1 MTTTSGSNADNN
13 PTADNSLTPPSTTG
27 FSHGTTTDA
36 AFTERIDGMDTRT
49 LLAIA
54 EAAVDEA
61 ESTFTAAVGAE
72 PEVMKSPGDFATEA
86 DLNVER
92 QLRTLLTQYTGF
104 PIHGEEF
111 GTVLPGDVP
120 PDLDVDASFFPQGPD
135 TLRQRPRDP
144 NVRWGKPRNDELPE
158 TFWVVDPI
166 DGTANY
172 AVGNPFCC
180 ILVALVHK
188 GEILLSVTEMP
199 LLGKRITARR
209 GHGLMVDGHRARPML
224 GSDRSVTQIS
234 FGSILSQR
242 RGNLPISYRQDM
254 LNEIGKSYP
263 RMRVTG
269 SVGIDLAFTA
279 SGVFG
284 GAVTFSPNLWDNVAG
299 ILAVQENGGIATDF
313 AGNPWRPGVSGLV
326 AGEPEVHARLLEHIQ
341 SVPIGTA
348 ARNAQEVMDRG
359 GIA

>member
-1 MTTTSGSNADNN
+1 MMTE
-13 PTADNSLTPPSTTG
+13 PL
-27 FSHGTTTDA
+27 
-36 AFTERIDGMDTRT
+36 DTRA

-61 ESTFTAAVGAE
+61 ELTFSAAVGAE
-72 PEVMKSPGDFATEA
+72 PEVIKSPGDFATEA
-86 DLNVER
+86 DLTVER
-92 QLRTLLTQYTGF
+92 QLRTLLTQYTGL
-104 PIHGEEF
+104 PVHGEEF
-111 GTVLPGDVP
+111 GTIMPGDVVAERNP
-120 PDLDVDASFFPQGPD
+120 TDDMADGLDGPRRRNRQENEDDA
-135 TLRQRPRDP
+135 
-144 NVRWGKPRNDELPE
+144 LPE

-180 ILVALVHK
+180 ILVSLVHK
-188 GEILLSVTEMP
+188 GQTQLSVTEMP
-199 LLGKRITARR
+199 LLGRRITARL
-209 GHGLMVDGHRARPML
+209 GHGLFVDGHPARSMPP
-224 GSDRSVTQIS
+224 SDPGITQIS

-279 SGVFG
+279 AGVFG
-284 GAVTFSPNLWDNVAG
+284 GTVTFSPNLWDNAAG

-326 AGEPEVHARLLEHIQ
+326 AGEPEVHATLLEHIQ
-341 SVPIGTA
+341 SVPIGSA
-348 ARNAQEVMDRG
+348 ARNAQDVMDRG
-359 GIA
+359 GIR

>member
-1 MTTTSGSNADNN
+1 MTAFHGV
-13 PTADNSLTPPSTTG
+13 PP
-27 FSHGTTTDA
+27 
-36 AFTERIDGMDTRT
+36 EELDTRS

-61 ESTFTAAVGAE
+61 ETTFTAAVGAE
-72 PEVMKSPGDFATEA
+72 PEVIKSPGDFATEA
-86 DLNVER
+86 DLTVER
-92 QLRTLLTQYTGF
+92 QLRTLLTQYTGL
-104 PIHGEEF
+104 PVHGEEF
-111 GTVLPGDVP
+111 GTVRPGEVP
-120 PDLDVDASFFPQGPD
+120 GENVTESNPSDAMADGLDGPRRKSLEAGD
-135 TLRQRPRDP
+135 Q
-144 NVRWGKPRNDELPE
+144 ELPE

-172 AVGNPFCC
+172 AVGNPFAC
-180 ILVALVHK
+180 ILVSLVHQ
-188 GEILLSVTEMP
+188 GQTMISVTEMP

-209 GHGLMVDGHRARPML
+209 GHGLLVDGHPSRAMPP
-224 GSDRSVTQIS
+224 SDPGVTQIS

-279 SGVFG
+279 AGVFG
-284 GAVTFSPNLWDNVAG
+284 GTVTFSPNLWDNAAG
-299 ILAVQENGGIATDF
+299 ILAVEENGGIATDF

-326 AGEPEVHARLLEHIQ
+326 AGEPEVHATLLQHIQ
-341 SVPIGTA
+341 AVPIGTA
-348 ARNAQEVMDRG
+348 ARNAQEIRDRG
-359 GIA
+359 GIR

>member
-1 MTTTSGSNADNN
+1 MSQPTSDQW
-13 PTADNSLTPPSTTG
+13 
-27 FSHGTTTDA
+27 
-36 AFTERIDGMDTRT
+36 DTRA

-61 ESTFTAAVGAE
+61 EATFSAAVGAA
-72 PEVMKSPGDFATEA
+72 PEIMKSPGDFATQA
-86 DLNVER
+86 DLSVEH
-92 QLRTLLTQYTGF
+92 QLRTLLTQYTGL
-104 PIHGEEF
+104 PVHGEEF
-111 GTVLPGDVP
+111 GTVLPGETPGDNP
-120 PDLDVDASFFPQGPD
+120 GELALERNPTDDMADGLDRPLSKRRSSSDEQPLPD
-135 TLRQRPRDP
+135 
-144 NVRWGKPRNDELPE
+144 

-172 AVGNPFCC
+172 AVGNPFAC
-180 ILVALVHK
+180 ILVSLIHQGVTQ
-188 GEILLSVTEMP
+188 LSVTEMP
-199 LLGKRITARR
+199 LLGRRISARK
-209 GHGLMVDGHRARPML
+209 GHGLLVDGMPARTLPP
-224 GSDRSVTQIS
+224 SDPGITQIS

-279 SGVFG
+279 AGVFG
-284 GAVTFSPNLWDNVAG
+284 GTVTFSPNLWDNAAG
-299 ILAVQENGGIATDF
+299 ILAVEENGGVATDF

-326 AGEPEVHARLLEHIQ
+326 AGEPEVHSTLLHHIQ

-348 ARNAQEVMDRG
+348 ARNAQEIRDRG
-359 GIA
+359 GIR

>member
-1 MTTTSGSNADNN
+1 M
-13 PTADNSLTPPSTTG
+13 SL
-27 FSHGTTTDA
+27 
-36 AFTERIDGMDTRT
+36 DTRA

-61 ESTFTAAVGAE
+61 ETTFTAAVGAE
-72 PEVMKSPGDFATEA
+72 PEVIKSPGDFATEA
-86 DLNVER
+86 DLTVER
-92 QLRTLLTQYTGF
+92 QLRTLLTQYTGL
-104 PIHGEEF
+104 PVHGEEF
-111 GTVLPGDVP
+111 GTVRPGELPQEHNPSD
-120 PDLDVDASFFPQGPD
+120 DLADGLDGPRRRKRPQDAEEF
-135 TLRQRPRDP
+135 
-144 NVRWGKPRNDELPE
+144 PE

-172 AVGNPFCC
+172 AVGNPFAC
-180 ILVALVHK
+180 ILVSLVHQ
-188 GEILLSVTEMP
+188 GNTELSVTEMP

-209 GHGLMVDGHRARPML
+209 GHGLMVDGHPSRAMPP
-224 GSDRSVTQIS
+224 SDPGITQIS

-279 SGVFG
+279 AGVFG
-284 GAVTFSPNLWDNVAG
+284 GTVTFSPNLWDNAAG
-299 ILAVQENGGIATDF
+299 ILAVQENGGVATDF

-326 AGEPEVHARLLEHIQ
+326 AGEPEVHATLLQHIQ

-348 ARNAQEVMDRG
+348 ARSAQEIMDRG
-359 GIA
+359 GIR

>member
-1 MTTTSGSNADNN
+1 MNE
-13 PTADNSLTPPSTTG
+13 PL
-27 FSHGTTTDA
+27 
-36 AFTERIDGMDTRT
+36 DTRA

-61 ESTFTAAVGAE
+61 ETTFSAAVGAE

-86 DLNVER
+86 DLTVER
-92 QLRTLLTQYTGF
+92 QLRTLLTQYTGL
-104 PIHGEEF
+104 PVHGEEY
-111 GTVLPGDVP
+111 GTVLPGEFPVEHNPSDEMA
-120 PDLDVDASFFPQGPD
+120 DGLDGPRRRD
-135 TLRQRPRDP
+135 RRPHE
-144 NVRWGKPRNDELPE
+144 DEEMPE

-180 ILVALVHK
+180 ILIALVHHN
-188 GEILLSVTEMP
+188 EIQLSVTEMP
-199 LLGKRITARR
+199 LLGRRITARR
-209 GHGLMVDGHRARPML
+209 GHGLFVDGHPARSMPP
-224 GSDRSVTQIS
+224 SDPGVTQIS

-279 SGVFG
+279 AGVFG
-284 GAVTFSPNLWDNVAG
+284 GTVTFSPNLWDNAAG

-326 AGEPEVHARLLEHIQ
+326 AGEPDVHEALLEHIQ
-341 SVPIGTA
+341 NVPIGTA
-348 ARNAQEVMDRG
+348 ARNAQDVMDRG
-359 GIA
+359 GIR

>member
-1 MTTTSGSNADNN
+1 MTE
-13 PTADNSLTPPSTTG
+13 SL
-27 FSHGTTTDA
+27 
-36 AFTERIDGMDTRT
+36 DTRA

-61 ESTFTAAVGAE
+61 EATFTAAVGAD
-72 PEVMKSPGDFATEA
+72 PEVIKSPGDFATEA
-86 DLNVER
+86 DLKVER
-92 QLRTLLTQYTGF
+92 QLRNLLSQYTGF
-104 PIHGEEF
+104 PVHGEEY
-111 GTVLPGDVP
+111 GTVMPGELPGDAP
-120 PDLDVDASFFPQGPD
+120 EYNPGDKSADALDGPRRRRRE
-135 TLRQRPRDP
+135 LI
-144 NVRWGKPRNDELPE
+144 DEKPE

-180 ILVALVHK
+180 ILVSLIHQ
-188 GEILLSVTEMP
+188 GETLLSVTEMP
-199 LLGKRITARR
+199 LLGRRITAHK
-209 GHGLMVDGHRARPML
+209 GHGLFVDGNPARPMPP
-224 GSDRSVTQIS
+224 SDAGVTQIS

-279 SGVFG
+279 AGVFG
-284 GAVTFSPNLWDNVAG
+284 GTVTFSPNLWDNAAG
-299 ILAVQENGGIATDF
+299 ILAVEANGGVATDF

-326 AGEPEVHARLLEHIQ
+326 AGEPDVHATLLEHIQ
-341 SVPIGTA
+341 NVPIGTA
-348 ARNAQEVMDRG
+348 ARTAQEIMDRG
-359 GIA
+359 GIQ

>member
-1 MTTTSGSNADNN
+1 MTET
-13 PTADNSLTPPSTTG
+13 L
-27 FSHGTTTDA
+27 
-36 AFTERIDGMDTRT
+36 DTRA

-61 ESTFTAAVGAE
+61 EATFTAAVGAD
-72 PEVMKSPGDFATEA
+72 PEVIKSPGDFATEA
-86 DLNVER
+86 DLKVER
-92 QLRTLLTQYTGF
+92 QLCNLLSQYTGF
-104 PIHGEEF
+104 PVHGEEY
-111 GTVLPGDVP
+111 GTVMPGELPGEASEYNPGDKSA
-120 PDLDVDASFFPQGPD
+120 DALDGPRRRRRE
-135 TLRQRPRDP
+135 LS
-144 NVRWGKPRNDELPE
+144 DEKPE

-180 ILVALVHK
+180 ILVSLIHQ
-188 GEILLSVTEMP
+188 GETLLSVTEMP
-199 LLGKRITARR
+199 LLGRRITAHKD
-209 GHGLMVDGHRARPML
+209 HGLFVDGNPSRPMPP
-224 GSDRSVTQIS
+224 SDAGVTQIS

-279 SGVFG
+279 AGVFG
-284 GAVTFSPNLWDNVAG
+284 GTVTFSPNLWDNAAG
-299 ILAVQENGGIATDF
+299 ILAVEANGGVATDF

-326 AGEPEVHARLLEHIQ
+326 AGEPDVHATLLEHIQ
-341 SVPIGTA
+341 NVPIGTA
-348 ARNAQEVMDRG
+348 ARTAQEIMDRG
-359 GIA
+359 GIR

>member
-1 MTTTSGSNADNN
+1 MTS
-13 PTADNSLTPPSTTG
+13 
-27 FSHGTTTDA
+27 FHGLSP
-36 AFTERIDGMDTRT
+36 EELDTRS

-61 ESTFTAAVGAE
+61 ETTFTAAVGAE
-72 PEVMKSPGDFATEA
+72 PEVIKSPGDFATEA
-86 DLNVER
+86 DLSVER
-92 QLRTLLTQYTGF
+92 QLRTLLTRYTGL
-104 PIHGEEF
+104 PVHGEEF
-111 GTVLPGDVP
+111 GTVRPGEIPGENITEPNPNDAMA
-120 PDLDVDASFFPQGPD
+120 DGLDGPRRKSLEAGD
-135 TLRQRPRDP
+135 Q
-144 NVRWGKPRNDELPE
+144 ELPE

-172 AVGNPFCC
+172 AVGNPFAC
-180 ILVALVHK
+180 ILVSLVHQ
-188 GEILLSVTEMP
+188 GQTMVSVTEMP

-209 GHGLMVDGHRARPML
+209 GEGLLVDGHPARAMPP
-224 GSDRSVTQIS
+224 SDPGVTQIS

-279 SGVFG
+279 AGVFG
-284 GAVTFSPNLWDNVAG
+284 GTVTFSPNLWDNAAG
-299 ILAVQENGGIATDF
+299 ILAVEENGGVATDF

-326 AGEPEVHARLLEHIQ
+326 AGEPEVHATLLQHIQ
-341 SVPIGTA
+341 AVPIGTA
-348 ARNAQEVMDRG
+348 ARNAQEIRDRG
-359 GIA
+359 GIR

>member
-1 MTTTSGSNADNN
+1 MAVD
-13 PTADNSLTPPSTTG
+13 PSEASMPAVVPNDKAG
-27 FSHGTTTDA
+27 VRA
-36 AFTERIDGMDTRT
+36 AEKLDTRS

-61 ESTFTAAVGAE
+61 EATFTAAVGAE

-86 DLNVER
+86 DLSVEN
-92 QLRTLLTQYTGF
+92 QLRTLLTQYTGL
-104 PIHGEEF
+104 PVHGEEF
-111 GTVLPGDVP
+111 GTVLPGEIPMSESLYAVP
-120 PDLDVDASFFPQGPD
+120 ADNNPNDKKADGLDGP
-135 TLRQRPRDP
+135 RRKRS
-144 NVRWGKPRNDELPE
+144 RNDDEDLPE

-172 AVGNPFCC
+172 AVGNPFAC
-180 ILVALVHK
+180 ILVSLVHK
-188 GEILLSVTEMP
+188 GNTQVSVTEMP

-209 GHGLMVDGHRARPML
+209 GHGLYVDGMPSRPMPP
-224 GSDRSVTQIS
+224 SDPGVTQIS

-279 SGVFG
+279 AGVFG
-284 GAVTFSPNLWDNVAG
+284 GTVTFSPNLWDNAAG

-326 AGEPEVHARLLEHIQ
+326 AGEPEVHATILNHIQ

-348 ARNAQEVMDRG
+348 ARNAQDIRDRG
-359 GIA
+359 GLR

>member
-1 MTTTSGSNADNN
+1 MTA
-13 PTADNSLTPPSTTG
+13 
-27 FSHGTTTDA
+27 FHGLSP
-36 AFTERIDGMDTRT
+36 EELDTRS

-61 ESTFTAAVGAE
+61 ETTFTAAVGAE
-72 PEVMKSPGDFATEA
+72 PEVIKSPGDFATEA
-86 DLNVER
+86 DLSVER
-92 QLRTLLTQYTGF
+92 QLRTLLTQYTGL
-104 PIHGEEF
+104 PVHGEEF
-111 GTVLPGDVP
+111 GTVRPGEIPGENITEPNPNDAMA
-120 PDLDVDASFFPQGPD
+120 DGLDGPRRKSLEAGD
-135 TLRQRPRDP
+135 Q
-144 NVRWGKPRNDELPE
+144 ELPE

-172 AVGNPFCC
+172 AVGNPFAC
-180 ILVALVHK
+180 ILVSLVHR
-188 GEILLSVTEMP
+188 GQTMVSVTEMP

-209 GHGLMVDGHRARPML
+209 GEGLLVDGHPARAMPP
-224 GSDRSVTQIS
+224 SDPGVTQIS

-279 SGVFG
+279 AGVFG
-284 GAVTFSPNLWDNVAG
+284 GTVTFSPNLWDNAAG
-299 ILAVQENGGIATDF
+299 ILAVEENGGVATDF

-326 AGEPEVHARLLEHIQ
+326 AGEPEVHATLLQHIQ
-341 SVPIGTA
+341 AVPIGTA
-348 ARNAQEVMDRG
+348 ARNAQEIRDRG
-359 GIA
+359 GIR